1 MNFKKQW
8 LEIAKEQLPV
18 LTDRFVISRH
28 DTRTSLGRQI
38 ALNLKVVKKFGT
50 KEDYISYLSYIRS
63 SPSKAILEFV
73 PKL

>member
-1 MNFKKQW
+1 M
-8 LEIAKEQLPV
+8 
-18 LTDRFVISRH
+18 TH
-28 DTRTSLGRQI
+28 TSLGRQI